1 MIDKACQDDYGDINQ
16 SRNCGGR
23 PYALAAI
30 LVPVDHDRA
39 IRIDR
44 SKHYPSHDHYRAVE
58 QG

>member
-1 MIDKACQDDYGDINQ
+1 MAPL
-16 SRNCGGR
+16 R
-23 PYALAAI
+23 PAAI

-44 SKHYPSHDHYRAVE
+44 SKHDPGHDHYRAVE